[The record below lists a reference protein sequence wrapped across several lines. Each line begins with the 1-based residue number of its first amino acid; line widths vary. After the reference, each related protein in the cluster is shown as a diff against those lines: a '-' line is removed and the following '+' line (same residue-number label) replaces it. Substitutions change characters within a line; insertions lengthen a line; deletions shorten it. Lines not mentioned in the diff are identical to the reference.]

1 MKLDRLLRKLESK
14 YDYGMLMDEDII
26 KITQKYFELYQDDTI
41 IRDIANINRLKE
53 YELDY
58 IDFDKSD
65 MNLINVNSDN
75 ELFDVVR
82 EIIRDR
88 IFNRSYL

>member
-26 KITQKYFELYQDDTI
+26 KITQKYFELYQVDTI

>member
-26 KITQKYFELYQDDTI
+26 KITQKYFELYQVDTI

-88 IFNRSYL
+88 IFNRIYL

>member
-14 YDYGMLMDEDII
+14 YDYGMLTDEDII
-26 KITQKYFELYQDDTI
+26 KITQKYFELYQYDTI

-58 IDFDKSD
+58 IDYDKSD

-75 ELFDVVR
+75 ELYNVVK
-82 EIIRDR
+82 EIIRDK
-88 IFNRSYL
+88 IIDRSY